1 MKNENAE
8 NNFKIFLRRAA
19 KVLLPVAA
27 ALCYGVFGV
36 TFIYAAVLA
45 AAWKSALAFF
55 LAAAIAFIAAGLAVF
70 ATVAACR
77 LIGGTPE
84 QQPEKD
90 GVALSRAQAAQRF
103 LLKNGG
109 YIPLLIAVI
118 CVVAVAALGGIDS
131 EKWVEERAAYCASVG
146 YLAETE
152 TRTTAFQ
159 REYYV
164 LDDENTEEDESR
176 TVVITAIEID
186 AEGRTAVIRYADTE
200 GDLIT
205 VETRILYENEYT
217 IAVRDGN
224 TLTVTHNAA
233 PPLESVTDKMLAPMF
248 KPSSYE
254 KQFVVTVPPAYRDCI
269 EIKVTDGEVI
279 YAKD

>member
-1 MKNENAE
+1 MENEKAKNG
-8 NNFKIFLRRAA
+8 FKSFLNKTA

-36 TFIYAAVLA
+36 TFVYAAVLA
-45 AAWKSALAFF
+45 AAWKSAMAFF

-77 LIGGTPE
+77 LTGRVPE
-84 QQPEKD
+84 EQPEKE
-90 GVALSRAQAAQRF
+90 GVSPSPAQSAKRF

-109 YIPLLIAVI
+109 YIPLVLAVI

-131 EKWVEERAAYCASVG
+131 ESWVKERAAYCASVG
-146 YLAETE
+146 YLAETQ
-152 TRTTAFQ
+152 TRTAGFQ

-164 LDDENTEEDESR
+164 LDDESTEEDESER
-176 TVVITAIEID
+176 VVITAIEID
-186 AEGRTAVIRYADTE
+186 AAGRTAVVRYADTD

-233 PPLESVTDKMLAPMF
+233 PPIESVTDKMLAPMF